1 MCNLVF
7 FFFLMIRRPPRS
19 TQSRSSAASD
29 VYKRQEV
36 IRTVG
41 IAHVP
46 TGLATGGRHLGHHW
60 TAPKG
65 SGHVHVAAG
74 PDHHRGGPETVAT
87 VCVGD
92 SGDHGARCRSD
103 LGRRTASTVGDP
115 GVTVFDGDSVRSI
128 QPLIS

>member
-1 MCNLVF
+1 MWQRGNQRAVAGGQF
-7 FFFLMIRRPPRS
+7 GERS
-19 TQSRSSAASD
+19 RLCAWRGAVGTGTTRHPEITSGDREGGEQT
-29 VYKRQEV
+29 EV

-92 SGDHGARCRSD
+92 SGD
-103 LGRRTASTVGDP
+103 
-115 GVTVFDGDSVRSI
+115 
-128 QPLIS
+128 